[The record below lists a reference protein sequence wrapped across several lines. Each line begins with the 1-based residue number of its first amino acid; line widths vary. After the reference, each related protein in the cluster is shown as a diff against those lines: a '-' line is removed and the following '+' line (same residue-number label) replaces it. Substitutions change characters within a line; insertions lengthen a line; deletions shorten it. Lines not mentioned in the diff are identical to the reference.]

1 MLLIKVLRYMGKT
14 LFPYLFGIISMTI
27 SIKLFDVVKS
37 FLVKDIFQM
46 FEKNSGT
53 TLADVVISNVT
64 FAFICLVVYIFTSYI
79 YKVSSKI
86 GHKNFKM
93 IVFKKILRLPIKYF
107 DETQSG
113 DLISKFF
120 YDTEQTTD
128 IYSAKLR
135 RFVAP
140 IISIVVYIV
149 PMFFINVPLTFCLIL
164 NNVFAVIVNLFFS
177 KKIKTLNSRLSKKNA
192 YMTGKINNI
201 ISGIEVIKIFGLEK
215 TMIKDYKMLND
226 EYMHIEEKNAKI
238 TSFSEAS
245 TTFFD
250 FSASIIFLAVGI
262 IFVSQ
267 GFATISELAGIYTLY
282 SVFSSQFMLVC
293 KYFPSLVS
301 CLVSAEKVFR
311 LLDEQEEN
319 LADLKDDHSLQNIEQ
334 KVAVK
339 FEDVEFSYS
348 DRKIFQN
355 LNIDFESGKVTALV
369 GKSGKGKTTIA
380 KMILGFYKPQK
391 GNIYIYG
398 KNAKDIGIKN
408 VRDIVSYVQ
417 QEPYIFNVSVME
429 NIRYGKPDASDD
441 EVIIASK
448 MANVDEFISKR
459 PNGYDTIA
467 GERGKNFSGGERQRI
482 AIARAILKNSPI
494 LLLDEAT
501 SALDNDNEKIVIESM
516 KNLMVGKTVIV
527 IAHRETTINSAESI
541 FQI

>member
-1 MLLIKVLRYMGKT
+1 MKVLRYMGKT

-37 FLVKDIFQM
+37 LLVKDIFHM

-64 FAFICLVVYIFTSYI
+64 FGFICLVVYIFTSYI

-192 YMTGKINNI
+192 DMTGKINNI

-215 TMIKDYKMLND
+215 IMIKDYKMLND
-226 EYMHIEEKNAKI
+226 EYMYIEEKNAKI
-238 TSFSEAS
+238 TSFSESS

-319 LADLKDDHSLQNIEQ
+319 LADLENNYSLQNIEQ

-339 FEDVEFSYS
+339 FEDVDFSYS

-355 LNIDFESGKVTALV
+355 LNIDFENGKVTALV

-380 KMILGFYKPQK
+380 KMILGFYEPQK
-391 GNIYIYG
+391 GDIYIYG

-441 EVIIASK
+441 EVIIVSK